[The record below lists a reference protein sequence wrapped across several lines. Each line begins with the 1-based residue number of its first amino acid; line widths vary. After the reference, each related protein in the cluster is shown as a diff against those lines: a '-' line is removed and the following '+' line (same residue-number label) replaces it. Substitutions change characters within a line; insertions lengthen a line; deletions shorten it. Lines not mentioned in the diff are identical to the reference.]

1 MVGAGEP
8 QDPRGSSGRLTQ
20 PIHRVKVALSDA
32 RGAVLPQVPG
42 TFSRRFKVMRSTLKN
57 AGRLSAVV
65 ALVLAVGFLAAGC
78 SSCNPCATSNTCAT
92 NTCATNSCGCPPP
105 RPVCEAPAPACAP
118 CAVAPVQNC
127 GNCGAF
133 PANAQPG
140 EAWCCVYTPPVY
152 NTVSKQVCTCPESC
166 QKEWVPP
173 TYKTVTEQVMVE
185 CERVNRIPIPAVFET
200 VTETVCVKPECQEQ
214 IPVPAEYQ
222 TVEEC
227 FEVCPA
233 RTEWQRID
241 CTSADTAAGR
251 SECYALVTIPPVME
265 KRTKQVCVRPE
276 SCTTRSIPAEY
287 TTVSKQ
293 VCKQPETCREE
304 IIPARYETREKQVEA
319 SCGWYK
325 DIPIPAKYETVTEQV
340 CVSEGRWDW
349 KLNTTC
355 VVPVPTAVNP
365 CAPMTR

>member
-1 MVGAGEP
+1 
-8 QDPRGSSGRLTQ
+8 
-20 PIHRVKVALSDA
+20 
-32 RGAVLPQVPG
+32 
-42 TFSRRFKVMRSTLKN
+42 MRSTFKKV

-65 ALVLAVGFLAAGC
+65 ALVLAVGSRRLAARLRRRATRAPRTRVRRTPALG
-78 SSCNPCATSNTCAT
+78 SARSRSRCASAG
-92 NTCATNSCGCPPP
+92 SGL
-105 RPVCEAPAPACAP
+105 RSVAC
-118 CAVAPVQNC
+118 APVQNC

-140 EAWCCVYTPPVY
+140 EAWCCVYIPPVY

-233 RTEWQRID
+233 RTEWQRIE
-241 CTSADTAAGR
+241 CTAADTAAGKA
-251 SECYALVTIPPVME
+251 ECYALVTIPPVME

-276 SCTTRSIPAEY
+276 SCTTRTIPAEY

-304 IIPARYETREKQVEA
+304 IIPARYETREKQVEVA
-319 SCGWYK
+319 CGYNK

-340 CVSEGRWDW
+340 CVSEGRWEW
-349 KLNTTC
+349 HLNTNC
-355 VVPVPTAVNP
+355 AVPVPAAVNP
-365 CAPMTR
+365 CAPGMPR